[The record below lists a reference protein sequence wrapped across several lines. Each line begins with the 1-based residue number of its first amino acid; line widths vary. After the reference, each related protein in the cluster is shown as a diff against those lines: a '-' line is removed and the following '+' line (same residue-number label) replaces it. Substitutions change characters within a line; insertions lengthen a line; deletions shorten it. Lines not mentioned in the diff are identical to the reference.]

1 MKRLIIRP
9 LTRRHGQAF
18 LSLIDGL
25 ADFEKLRRPT
35 RSARARLL
43 RDGLGRKRRFDALIA
58 TAGGKP
64 VGYAIIFETY
74 SSFRANPTLFLED
87 LFVVPEYRK
96 QRVGLRLFQK
106 CLAEARRRRCARM
119 EWIVLDWNKPAI
131 RFYRRLKSRWMK
143 DWLLYRL
150 DL

>member
-9 LTRRHGQAF
+9 LTRRHGPAF

-25 ADFEKLRRPT
+25 ADYEKLRRPT
-35 RSARARLL
+35 RAARARLL
-43 RDGLGRKRRFDALIA
+43 RDGLGRKRRFDAFIA
-58 TAGGKP
+58 TVGGKP

-96 QRVGLRLFQK
+96 QGVGLRLFQK
-106 CLAEARRRRCARM
+106 YLAEARRRGCGRM

-131 RFYRRLKSRWMK
+131 RFYRRLKARWMK
-143 DWLLYRL
+143 DWLLYRI

>member
-9 LTRRHGQAF
+9 LTRRHGSAF
-18 LSLIDGL
+18 LSLVDGL
-25 ADFEKLRRPT
+25 ADYEKLRRPT

-43 RDGLGRKRRFDALIA
+43 RDGLGRKRRFNALLA
-58 TAGGKP
+58 TVGGKP
-64 VGYAIIFETY
+64 VGYAIFFETY

-87 LFVVPEYRK
+87 LFVLPEYRK
-96 QRVGLRLFQK
+96 LGIGLRLFQR
-106 CLAEARRRRCARM
+106 CLAEARSRRCARM